1 MRILK
6 LFSIFIFL
14 IYGNAIAQS
23 NKISKSSQDITF
35 TSDNL
40 EVNEKTNIMTATI

>member
-14 IYGNAIAQS
+14 IYGSAIAQS
-23 NKISKSSQDITF
+23 NKISKSSQGITF
-35 TSDNL
+35 
-40 EVNEKTNIMTATI
+40 